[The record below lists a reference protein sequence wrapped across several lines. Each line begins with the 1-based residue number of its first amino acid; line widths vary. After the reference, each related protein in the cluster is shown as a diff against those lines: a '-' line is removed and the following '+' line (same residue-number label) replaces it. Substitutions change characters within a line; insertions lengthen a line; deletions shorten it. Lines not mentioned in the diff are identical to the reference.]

1 MARVNTNWDEVHQ
14 LISSSIKD
22 METVPKLLSDIKSK
36 INNSKIPTV
45 TKGKLNKYLEF
56 GISNGAFVE
65 TDRIG
70 WYTINSISDNF
81 FKAKTIQ
88 SFCKTGK
95 ITQSNTIKEEP
106 KVEIIFKDE
115 SIKYPL
121 KSKVYFVE
129 NNKFIQG
136 VVVGV
141 LFIDTEKEEGL
152 SYLVKYRTDLG
163 ESTTK
168 QFFESDIFKSIADC
182 ANSMIREFNKRNPDY
197 GKINR

>member
-14 LISSSIKD
+14 LISSLIKD
-22 METVPKLLSDIKSK
+22 MENTPKLLSDIKAQIQK
-36 INNSKIPTV
+36 SKIPTI

-56 GISNGAFVE
+56 GVSSGAFVE

-70 WYTINSISDNF
+70 WYTINNVNDNF

-95 ITQSNTIKEEP
+95 IVQSKPVQEKP
-106 KVEIIFKDE
+106 KVEVVFKDE
-115 SIKYPL
+115 LIKYPL

-152 SYLVKYRTDLG
+152 SYLVKYGTDLG

-182 ANSMIREFNKRNPDY
+182 ANNMIHEFNERYPDY
-197 GKINR
+197 GKISR